1 MLSSHLLASEQPLD
15 ELKDIIQPDGV
26 SLWHLVL
33 AAVIAMVAFPISRF
47 IDRLVQRAARRM
59 PNISPEI
66 VTMIGRGS
74 RYLTLFVLGSWA
86 ISLLGVE
93 IGWAVIIAIVTL
105 FLMVMI
111 ARPLIENAAAG
122 MLLQA
127 RPTFALGDEI
137 AVSGYSGTVMDINA
151 RTTALKTRDGYQV
164 HIPNKEVLGEDLVVL
179 TAYDSRRA
187 AVDVRV
193 DSRADLE
200 RVTRLLTDAISDIE
214 SVLPDPAP
222 VVMAR
227 SFGDGFINLS
237 VRFWFGPDTR
247 TDVPVTDRAI
257 RVIQLTLNKA
267 GVDMPTPQM
276 RISTTQAGIDDSRS
290 NGVADD

>member
-1 MLSSHLLASEQPLD
+1 
-15 ELKDIIQPDGV
+15 
-26 SLWHLVL
+26 
-33 AAVIAMVAFPISRF
+33 
-47 IDRLVQRAARRM
+47 
-59 PNISPEI
+59 
-66 VTMIGRGS
+66 
-74 RYLTLFVLGSWA
+74 
-86 ISLLGVE
+86 
-93 IGWAVIIAIVTL
+93 
-105 FLMVMI
+105 
-111 ARPLIENAAAG
+111 

-151 RTTALKTRDGYQV
+151 RTTSLKTRDGYQV
-164 HIPNKEVLGEDLVVL
+164 HIPNKEVLGEDLVVF

-193 DSRADLE
+193 ASRADLE
-200 RVTRLLTDAISDIE
+200 RVTRLLTAAITDIE

-247 TDVPVTDRAI
+247 TDVPVTARAI
-257 RVIQLTLNKA
+257 RVIQLALDEA
-267 GVDMPTPQM
+267 GVAKHLKIQTHNA
-276 RISTTQAGIDDSRS
+276 ISYALSLT
-290 NGVADD
+290 